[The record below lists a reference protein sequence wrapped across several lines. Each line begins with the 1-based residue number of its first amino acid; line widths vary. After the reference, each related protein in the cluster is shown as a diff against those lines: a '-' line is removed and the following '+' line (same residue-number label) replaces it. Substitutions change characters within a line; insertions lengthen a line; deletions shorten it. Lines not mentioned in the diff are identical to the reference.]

1 MQQYIHHLEGQ
12 VQEEMS
18 RHAPLYGAGL
28 DALSMKE
35 LETLTQIHEE
45 GLRMIHAIQQQQ
57 QQQQRSKGVSSLS
70 HTHHH
75 GLMYPPVPVPNL
87 TPPTPTPPPI
97 AVGLPSPHPNGVGV
111 HGKAGTGGGPWLSQ

>member
-12 VQEEMS
+12 VQEEMT
-18 RHAPLYGAGL
+18 RHAPLYGVGL

-35 LETLTQIHEE
+35 LETLTQIHED
-45 GLRMIHAIQQQQ
+45 GLRLIHGIRQQQQ

-75 GLMYPPVPVPNL
+75 GLMYPPNL
-87 TPPTPTPPPI
+87 TPPTPPPI
-97 AVGLPSPHPNGVGV
+97 AVGLPSLLPNGSGV
-111 HGKAGTGGGPWLSQ
+111 HGKAATGGPWFSQ